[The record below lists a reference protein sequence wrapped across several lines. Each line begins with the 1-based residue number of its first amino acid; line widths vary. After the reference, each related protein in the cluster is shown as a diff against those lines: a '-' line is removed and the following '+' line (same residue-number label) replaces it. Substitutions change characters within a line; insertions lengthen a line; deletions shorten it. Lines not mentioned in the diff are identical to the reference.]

1 MRHCISAANFRS
13 MATRAPVIAF
23 TAAAAIQSQEKPGGA
38 CVRNAMKHRLIDQD
52 GLLSRMLP

>member
-1 MRHCISAANFRS
+1 